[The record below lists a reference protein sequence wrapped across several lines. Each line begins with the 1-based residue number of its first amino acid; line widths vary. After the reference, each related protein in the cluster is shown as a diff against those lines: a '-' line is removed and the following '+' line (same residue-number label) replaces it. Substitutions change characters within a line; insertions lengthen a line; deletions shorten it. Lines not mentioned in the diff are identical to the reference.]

1 MTFDTITLVSD
12 VGLADERV
20 GVIHAV
26 LHQMAPG
33 VSVIDLAHE
42 IEPHDVRAASLV
54 LARSVGYLPPGI
66 VVVGVDPGAG
76 SDRRLLA
83 LSVADGNAVFV
94 GPDNGV
100 MAAAVAM
107 IGGADSGVSL
117 DDTEFHLDG
126 STGSDA
132 LRDILVPVAA
142 HLCTGVPMASMGSPV
157 DTATLVPGL
166 MPVARW
172 EDDGSVICEI
182 LWTDRF
188 GRCQLNVDADDV
200 EPFGPRV
207 GISMSGTRRTALR
220 VPSSAQLGTGE
231 IGLVVDSSGLM
242 SLVADRSSVAEE
254 LGLETGDEVILTEA
268 DAPTPVST
276 AVTIGASRGGETD
289 QDTIQEQPS

>member
-1 MTFDTITLVSD
+1 
-12 VGLADERV
+12 
-20 GVIHAV
+20 
-26 LHQMAPG
+26 
-33 VSVIDLAHE
+33 
-42 IEPHDVRAASLV
+42 
-54 LARSVGYLPPGI
+54 
-66 VVVGVDPGAG
+66 
-76 SDRRLLA
+76 
-83 LSVADGNAVFV
+83 
-94 GPDNGV
+94 
-100 MAAAVAM
+100 
-107 IGGADSGVSL
+107 
-117 DDTEFHLDG
+117 
-126 STGSDA
+126 
-132 LRDILVPVAA
+132 
-142 HLCTGVPMASMGSPV
+142 MASMGSPV